1 MHKYLAF
8 SSVPMSAPLAF
19 LKCRGI
25 SILDIFK
32 IFFCGKF
39 LLRVRL
45 VALLGWGIA
54 ELAQLAF
61 SSLALL
67 HVWMCCVCCDQC
79 VAFFSRC
86 GFAVESDQ
94 IRLSLVGKLF
104 LAQGGQLALKSQFF
118 FLVSLVSLWSMIVPL
133 ITSKYIYL
141 YYFLLVYNSLSRH
154 TILIS
159 TIFYYA
165 QQI

>member
-1 MHKYLAF
+1 MAWSLIPSLVLGCKPLSKLDSLKAPPPPCAVQGRGGHAQWGGGGRYICTTPICCSQTCTSVACGNCLHCNTHIAKELPNTSLHWRVTMHKYLAF

-67 HVWMCCVCCDQC
+67 HVWMCCVCCD
-79 VAFFSRC
+79 
-86 GFAVESDQ
+86 
-94 IRLSLVGKLF
+94 
-104 LAQGGQLALKSQFF
+104 
-118 FLVSLVSLWSMIVPL
+118 
-133 ITSKYIYL
+133 
-141 YYFLLVYNSLSRH
+141 
-154 TILIS
+154 
-159 TIFYYA
+159 
-165 QQI
+165 